1 MADDYRVPPQPW
13 VRAALGVCDT
23 DLMKQIVEDNRSRP
37 SSGGSHLPNV
47 NIVGAPR
54 VQTPDVGPA
63 YRPYQPPPE
72 DTADRSG
79 WRDAQALKS
88 PDGVHLVDQL
98 VAQQDLR
105 DFEARAREQAAAM
118 GISYGDWLKLSEQ
131 QLRDRKAQ
139 KEKAAKDRKET
150 PK

>member
-1 MADDYRVPPQPW
+1 
-13 VRAALGVCDT
+13 
-23 DLMKQIVEDNRSRP
+23 
-37 SSGGSHLPNV
+37 
-47 NIVGAPR
+47 
-54 VQTPDVGPA
+54 
-63 YRPYQPPPE
+63 
-72 DTADRSG
+72 
-79 WRDAQALKS
+79 
-88 PDGVHLVDQL
+88 VHLVDQL